1 MKQGFK
7 TYITTLLVLLL
18 FGFIRISAQQSVYEP
33 VKIKNVESS
42 LKDFGKM
49 WTFDDV
55 PVDYFEKEY
64 GFKPSDE
71 WLEDVQK
78 SALQF
83 GGGCSG
89 AFVSED
95 GLIMTNHHCV
105 RGYLTRI
112 QKENE
117 DLLKNGFYAEDLS
130 NERKVPGAY
139 VDRLVLIKDVT
150 EQINKAIKEGKSD
163 EEKVNKR
170 EEKISELEKQYSEE
184 TGLECKVVTLYNG
197 GKYSLY
203 GYRRYNDIR
212 LVMVPEF
219 QMAST
224 GWDWDNFTYPR
235 YELDFAFLRAY
246 NENGEPVKNENFF
259 EWSDGGAGE
268 GDPILVVGR
277 PGNTDRLL
285 SVAQLKYFRDY
296 TYPNVLHLL
305 NGIYEAYY
313 KMYQKYPERESEL
326 LNRIMGVGNGRK
338 AYAGMLQGLKD
349 DYLMQ
354 HKVDFENDLKEKV
367 KSDSELNEKY
377 GDLWQKIDKAIEDLK
392 KYSNEYDAFRM
403 PGYGK
408 PVYFGIAEDLVKL
421 AEQKKL
427 SNEEREPAFKEE
439 HLDSTVSSI
448 YPSDFDAELQ
458 KHLLHAKI
466 ELLNFVLGEDHE
478 LIQKMFNGK
487 AGEEAVKFVQEN
499 SKLFDESTATKLAKS
514 SPEDILNSDDTFITY
529 VTYSQKRLAEISP
542 KVKEIKNSLE
552 VLNKDLGDL
561 IFEVYGDKIPPDAT
575 ATLRI
580 SDGRIKGYKYNGT
593 LASPKTT
600 YYGMYDRFN
609 AFGKDTYPWGLTD
622 KWASPPEG
630 LDLATPVNIS
640 TTNDIV
646 GGNSGSS
653 AINKNAEIVGLVFDG
668 NMESLAGN
676 FIYSPYKNRTVAVD
690 SKGLLEALKKVY
702 KTERL
707 VKELEGST
715 FVK

>member
-1 MKQGFK
+1 MKQILES
-7 TYITTLLVLLL
+7 YIAILMMLLI
-18 FGFIRISAQQSVYEP
+18 FGVVGVSAQQSIYEP
-33 VKIKNVESS
+33 VKLENVESS

-55 PVDYFEKEY
+55 PVDYFEEEY
-64 GFKPSDE
+64 GFKPSEE

-89 AFVSED
+89 AFVSAD

-112 QKENE
+112 SKEDE
-117 DLLKNGFYAEDLS
+117 DILTDGFYAERLS
-130 NERKVPGAY
+130 DERKVPGAY
-139 VDRLVLIKDVT
+139 VDQLVLIEDVT
-150 EQINKAIKEGKSD
+150 EQVNTAISEGESN
-163 EEKVNKR
+163 EEKVEKR
-170 EEKISELEKQYSEE
+170 NEIISEIENKYAEE

-203 GYRRYNDIR
+203 GYRRYSDIR

-246 NENGEPVKNENFF
+246 NEDGEPLQPSNYF
-259 EWSDGGAGE
+259 EWSDGGADEGE
-268 GDPILVVGR
+268 PVFVVGR

-285 SVAQLKYFRDY
+285 SVSQLKFFRDEQ
-296 TYPNVLHLL
+296 YPNVLTLL
-305 NGIYEAYY
+305 NGIYEAYF
-313 KMYQKYPERESEL
+313 KMFENHPERESEF
-326 LNRIMGVGNGRK
+326 LNRIMGVGNSRK
-338 AYAGMLQGLKD
+338 AYAGMLQGLED

-354 HKVDFENDLKEKV
+354 HKIDFENELKEKV
-367 KSDSELNEKY
+367 KSNSELNSKY
-377 GDLWQKIDKAIEDLK
+377 GDLWKKIDESVTELR
-392 KYSNEYDAFRM
+392 KYYDEYYAARM

-408 PVYFGIAEDLVKL
+408 PMYFSVAEDLVKL

-427 SNEEREPAFKEE
+427 PNDERDPAFKKEN
-439 HLDSTVSSI
+439 LDSTIASI
-448 YPSDFDAELQ
+448 YPEKYDAELQ
-458 KHLLHAKI
+458 KYLLQAKI
-466 ELLNFVLGEDHE
+466 DLFNFVLGTEHE
-478 LIQKMFNGK
+478 LTKKMFNGK
-487 AGEEAVKFVQEN
+487 AGKEAFEHLKEN
-499 SKLFDESTATKLAKS
+499 SKLLDKAAVEKLARGS
-514 SPEDILNSDDTFITY
+514 SDEILKSDDPFITY
-529 VTYSQKRLAEISP
+529 VTYSKETAAELEP
-542 KVKEIKNSLE
+542 KIKEIRNSIE
-552 VLNKDLGDL
+552 VLNKSLGDL

-593 LASPKTT
+593 LAPPKTT
-600 YYGMYDRFN
+600 YFGMYDRYN
-609 AFGKDTYPWGLTD
+609 AFGKETYPWGLTD
-622 KWASPPEG
+622 KWSKPPKE
-630 LDLATPVNIS
+630 LELATPVNIS

-653 AINKNAEIVGLVFDG
+653 AINKNGEVIGLVFDG

-676 FIYSPYKNRTVAVD
+676 FIYSPHKNRTVAVD
-690 SKGLLEALKKVY
+690 SKGLLEALKHVY

-707 VKELEGST
+707 VKELKTSQLP
-715 FVK
+715 